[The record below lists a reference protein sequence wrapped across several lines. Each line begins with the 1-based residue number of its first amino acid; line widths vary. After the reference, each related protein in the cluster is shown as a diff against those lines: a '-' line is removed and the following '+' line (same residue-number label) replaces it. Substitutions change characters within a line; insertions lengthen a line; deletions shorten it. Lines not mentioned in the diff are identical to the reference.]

1 MMMKK
6 TVVSLSIFLLAVF
19 LPAAPASAD
28 SITLVLSNPAQT
40 AAPGSTLIF
49 DATVSA
55 PLANSATVFLNADN
69 FGDNIPGSTIDDSGF
84 LLNFPLSL
92 DPGGTFTGTLFSVA
106 LPSNVVPGSYTG
118 FFEIFGGS
126 SPDAAGPLATVN
138 FQIAATPEPG
148 TWVLLATGL
157 GILAMGMTGRRHR
170 SQVSAG
176 SL

>member
-1 MMMKK
+1 MTMKK
-6 TVVSLSIFLLAVF
+6 TVLSLSIFLLAMF

-40 AAPGSTLIF
+40 GGPGSTLTF

-55 PLANSATVFLNADN
+55 PLANGAAVFLNFDN

-84 LLNFPLSL
+84 FLNFPLSL
-92 DPGGTFTGTLFSVA
+92 DPGHDFTGTLFSVA
-106 LPSNVVPGSYTG
+106 LPPGVAVGSYTG

-126 SPDAAGPLATVN
+126 GPDAQSSLATAT
-138 FQIAATPEPG
+138 FQINTVPESG

-157 GILAMGMTGRRHR
+157 GVLAAGIFGCRYLPRA
-170 SQVSAG
+170 SAT
-176 SL
+176 

>member
-1 MMMKK
+1 MMKK
-6 TVVSLSIFLLAVF
+6 TVLSLSMFLLTVF

-40 AAPGSTLIF
+40 VSPGSTLTF

-55 PLANSATVFLNADN
+55 PLANGATVFLNGDS

-84 LLNFPLSL
+84 LVNFPLSL
-92 DPGGTFTGTLFSVA
+92 DPGDNFTGTLFSVA
-106 LPSNVVPGSYTG
+106 LPPGVAVGSYTG

-126 SPDAAGPLATVN
+126 SADSLNPLATVN
-138 FQIAATPEPG
+138 FQINTTPEPG

-157 GILAMGMTGRRHR
+157 GILAMGIAGRRYR